1 MSTVD
6 RSWLCAFDV
15 AMEWFFAI
23 DHDDAGMSEEVLLRY
38 VDLSPREAA
47 LQFGED
53 YDLQRIDI
61 DWGIHSRMK

>member
-6 RSWLCAFDV
+6 HSWLCRFDD
-15 AMEWFFAI
+15 AMKELFAI

-38 VDLSPREAA
+38 ADLEPREAA

-53 YDLQRIDI
+53 YDLQRVDI
-61 DWGIHSRMK
+61 NWGIRT

>member
-1 MSTVD
+1 MR
-6 RSWLCAFDV
+6 RS
-15 AMEWFFAI
+15 FAI
-23 DHDDAGMSEEVLLRY
+23 DHEDAGMSEEVLLRY

-61 DWGIHSRMK
+61 DWGDHIPPLLRS

>member
-1 MSTVD
+1 MSAVD
-6 RSWLCAFDV
+6 RSWLCRFDE
-15 AMEWFFAI
+15 AMMMFFYI

-38 VDLSPREAA
+38 ADLSPREAA

-61 DWGIHSRMK
+61 DWGMRA